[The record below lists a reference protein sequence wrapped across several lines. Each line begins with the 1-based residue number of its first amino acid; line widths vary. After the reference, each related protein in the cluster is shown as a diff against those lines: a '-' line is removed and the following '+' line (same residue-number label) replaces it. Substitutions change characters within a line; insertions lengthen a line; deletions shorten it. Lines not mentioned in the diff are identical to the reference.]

1 MTRAVVGAR
10 EDVVVVVGAE
20 AAGEA
25 VGVGDGEE
33 AGVVDAGEGVARV
46 GEGVEGRRTRFS
58 FETARLIH
66 VDVTANVVA
75 M

>member
-1 MTRAVVGAR
+1 MAAR

-58 FETARLIH
+58 LTARLIH